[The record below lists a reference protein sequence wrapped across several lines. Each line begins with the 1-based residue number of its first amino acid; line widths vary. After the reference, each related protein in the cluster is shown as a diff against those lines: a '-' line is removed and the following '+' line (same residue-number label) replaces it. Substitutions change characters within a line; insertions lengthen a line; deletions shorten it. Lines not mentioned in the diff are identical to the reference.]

1 MSKPDQDQQSLPY
14 AIRVYTQARNML
26 DKLSFELA
34 EQEKKEVDSLSRDDR
49 DWPRPGGRAESIER
63 IRLRYRDNGYLKDM
77 AQTCVES
84 EVARLAE
91 AFMPSVI
98 ENLKGDQAIA
108 SAAKWAFA
116 VAEKFIDERDARA
129 LAIRTANVD
138 SLLGQNNNQ
147 PNGE

>member
-1 MSKPDQDQQSLPY
+1 MPQPDKTADIGNPISDLPY
-14 AIRVYTQARNML
+14 AIRVYAQARKML

-34 EQEKKEVDSLSRDDR
+34 EQEKKEINSLSRDDR

-63 IRLRYRDNGYLKDM
+63 IRLRYRDIGDLKDM

-116 VAEKFIDERDARA
+116 VAEKFIDERDRRA

-138 SLLGQNNNQ
+138 ILLESN
-147 PNGE
+147 